1 MNLIHGCVAGSRAPC
16 SARRSTRRFHGKQHI
31 RGATRTTLRAY
42 THHHFH
48 TGRRTGSPLQ
58 PELRPPSPNVR
69 DDAASRRR
77 RRTPQVIM
85 KLSTILALALSIGVV
100 DSFASVDPVDPVDP
114 VPPCEGGYIAA
125 SSQCP
130 GAPEE
135 GPSGIC
141 SGVRCPGPEDKFGL
155 CTAITC
161 TTDTYCCSDITFGV
175 CQPRTPC

>member
-1 MNLIHGCVAGSRAPC
+1 
-16 SARRSTRRFHGKQHI
+16 
-31 RGATRTTLRAY
+31 
-42 THHHFH
+42 
-48 TGRRTGSPLQ
+48 
-58 PELRPPSPNVR
+58 
-69 DDAASRRR
+69 
-77 RRTPQVIM
+77 M

-100 DSFASVDPVDPVDP
+100 DSFASVDPG
-114 VPPCEGGYIAA
+114 PPCEGGYIAA

-161 TTDTYCCSDITFGV
+161 TTETYCCSDITFGI

>member
-1 MNLIHGCVAGSRAPC
+1 MNLIHGCVAGSRC
-16 SARRSTRRFHGKQHI
+16 SALGEARVDSMENSISEEPPGRRFGHTHTITFTPEDGLVVHFNRSCARHRPTSVTTRR
-31 RGATRTTLRAY
+31 
-42 THHHFH
+42 
-48 TGRRTGSPLQ
+48 
-58 PELRPPSPNVR
+58 
-69 DDAASRRR
+69 SRRR

-85 KLSTILALALSIGVV
+85 KLLSTILALALSIGVV

-161 TTDTYCCSDITFGV
+161 TTETYCCSDITFGI